1 MSGPTINWGYANA
14 KQIQPLDPYMADP
27 TLTPSDWDVED
38 FYPWAFESNRWDGT
52 PGPVGMGK
60 GELWAVPIDAVLPM
74 FTFRK
79 DIFDKYNLKVPTTWA
94 EWAAVARE
102 IQEVTGGV
110 NEDGTPL
117 YSVVQR
123 GALNTT
129 TLSGPFMS
137 GMVSYCATDFHDD
150 LTSAVAD
157 PEAVE
162 FQKLYLDTIKET
174 GSPEWPNMIWFDVQQ
189 GFTTGQYA
197 MVSDVGDFI
206 PVFEGES
213 SKVTG
218 KLGYTRPLDGPCG
231 RASSLWTW
239 GLSMN
244 AATKDDQAKAA
255 WLFIMWAS
263 NKEVMK
269 SFAKTGSWPTRL
281 SVWESPEVQEFASQF
296 GEGEYSFV
304 KAFGDT
310 MANDVGWYVSP
321 LIESGG
327 AGEFWVKGLH
337 DYYFGEGD
345 MQTIMDGVT
354 EQVNQFLKDSGTLK

>member
-1 MSGPTINWGYANA
+1 
-14 KQIQPLDPYMADP
+14 
-27 TLTPSDWDVED
+27 
-38 FYPWAFESNRWDGT
+38 
-52 PGPVGMGK
+52 
-60 GELWAVPIDAVLPM
+60 
-74 FTFRK
+74 
-79 DIFDKYNLKVPTTWA
+79 
-94 EWAAVARE
+94 
-102 IQEVTGGV
+102 
-110 NEDGTPL
+110 
-117 YSVVQR
+117 
-123 GALNTT
+123 
-129 TLSGPFMS
+129 MS

-354 EQVNQFLKDSGTLK
+354 EQVNQFLRDSGTLK